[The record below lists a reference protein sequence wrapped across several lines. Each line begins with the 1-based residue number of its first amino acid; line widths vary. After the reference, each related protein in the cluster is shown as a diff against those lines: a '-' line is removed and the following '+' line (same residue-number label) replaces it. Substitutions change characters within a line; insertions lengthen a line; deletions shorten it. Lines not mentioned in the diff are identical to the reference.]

1 MRALT
6 LHQPW
11 AWAVA
16 HGFKRIE
23 NRSWPPN
30 ASLPIGD
37 TFAIHAG
44 RGWDKTAMPL
54 LVKHLR
60 RVSAAYPLP
69 LREEYVRGAI
79 IGTAR
84 LIAVVDNA
92 KDAAR
97 LAGPGQGVWFFGPFG
112 WVLDEIKLAPP
123 IPLRGWQGLWILPET
138 VDAAILWAQA

>member
-44 RGWDKTAMPL
+44 RGWDNAAMPL
-54 LVKHLR
+54 LERHMPPWVHIPERDK
-60 RVSAAYPLP
+60 
-69 LREEYVRGAI
+69 YVRGAI
-79 IGTAR
+79 IATAR
-84 LIAVVDNA
+84 LVFVVKNA
-92 KDAAR
+92 EDAKAA
-97 LAGPGQGVWFFGPFG
+97 AGHDQAKWFFGPFG
-112 WVLDEIKLAPP
+112 WILDEIKLAPP
-123 IPLRGWQGLWILPET
+123 IPLRGWQGLWIVPEVT
-138 VDAAILWAQA
+138 EAAILWAQS